1 MVIFS
6 LKLIN
11 NVRKAIAGRR
21 YPHQLAGGVA
31 LGVLLGIIPH
41 GNLLALIV
49 LLTLVCFKVNH
60 ALMGV
65 VAIAA
70 SFLATRLD
78 SYSHLVGEHLLTHP
92 TGNEWARQAWALPV
106 VPWTDLN
113 NTVVLGSFVIGTVS
127 VLPIFALCLPLFRLL
142 APATPPEESL
152 TEESDAPLEASAT
165 SASIAGTKRR
175 DEQHDL
181 STHQRSS
188 AAEVAETDKTP
199 DSAALLIDQQ
209 DAVPPPRFAAA
220 GPDTTA
226 PRRPRPSTDPIDD
239 LLATEPI
246 FIPIETAHQHM
257 AHQHRDDA
265 ATDNASIGADSDTG
279 NKLPSNE
286 QMVSVETRID
296 VIRMKDFR
304 DDEAKPDGSEGDA
317 ADRASKPPTDEAL
330 NYLLRQ
336 LRHSQERKAAG

>member
-49 LLTLVCFKVNH
+49 LLALVCFKVNH

-78 SYSHLVGEHLLTHP
+78 PYSHLVGEYMLTHP
-92 TGNEWARQAWALPV
+92 TGSEWAKQAWAFPV

-113 NTVVLGSFVIGTVS
+113 NTVVLGSFVIGTAS
-127 VLPIFALCLPLFRLL
+127 VLPIFALCLPLFRLV
-142 APATPPEESL
+142 APATVSAESV
-152 TEESDAPLEASAT
+152 TDEADAPAETPAASAT
-165 SASIAGTKRR
+165 TSASNRR
-175 DEQHDL
+175 DDQHD
-181 STHQRSS
+181 TPTPQRSS
-188 AAEVAETDKTP
+188 AGMVPETDKAP
-199 DSAALLIDQQ
+199 DSVALMIDQQ

-220 GPDTTA
+220 QADTTTA
-226 PRRPRPSTDPIDD
+226 RRTRPATDPIDD

-246 FIPIETAHQHM
+246 FIPIETAHQHG
-257 AHQHRDDA
+257 DNA
-265 ATDNASIGADSDTG
+265 ATDAASIAAGTDTAD
-279 NKLPSNE
+279 KIPSNE
-286 QMVSVETRID
+286 QMVSVHTRID
-296 VIRMKDFR
+296 VIRMKDFH
-304 DDEAKPDGSEGDA
+304 DDEAMPDGSHGGV